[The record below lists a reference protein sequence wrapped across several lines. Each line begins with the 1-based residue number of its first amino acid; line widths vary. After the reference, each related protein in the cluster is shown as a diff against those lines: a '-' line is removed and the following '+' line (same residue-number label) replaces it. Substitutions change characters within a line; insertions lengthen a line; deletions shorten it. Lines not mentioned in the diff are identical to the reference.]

1 MDNSKTVV
9 QAKQPKVNVKSF
21 TSTFGNTYMFQKVLP
36 SKWLEIIDS
45 TGNGVKRIRALFYP
59 AILENVVV
67 QPSMMKV
74 DDFAEEDRGD
84 YAELEEVIDAALRFQ
99 QGE

>member
-1 MDNSKTVV
+1 MSE
-9 QAKQPKVNVKSF
+9 QAKAQVKAEKIKNF
-21 TSTFGNTYMFQKVLP
+21 TSTYGNNYVFQKVKP
-36 SKWLEIIDS
+36 SKWLEIIDN
-45 TGNGVKRIRALFYP
+45 TGNGVKRIRSLFYP

-67 QPSMMKV
+67 QPSSMNV
-74 DDFAEEDRGD
+74 DDFEEEGRGD